1 MSMKQSKDSAGQE
14 ISGAWLYSTVVTI
27 LRKRIKSSKKTE
39 LSTEIL
45 AVNNHIYPACEI
57 DTVINLDLDQFNK
70 LSIVLQ
76 VNIKLQ
82 TKPSSLLDCIA
93 TEHKV
98 LKEIIAYYSDKKISD
113 RSRAALTLKTKAQTE
128 LPRYFFYGH

>member
-1 MSMKQSKDSAGQE
+1 MALFNCCDYFTEKGQ
-14 ISGAWLYSTVVTI
+14 
-27 LRKRIKSSKKTE
+27 TE
-39 LSTEIL
+39 LSTQIL

-93 TEHKV
+93 TEHEV
-98 LKEIIAYYSDKKISD
+98 LKEIIAYYSDKKISG
-113 RSRAALTLKTKAQTE
+113 RSRAALTLKPAAKIFLLRTLTTPTSPTLSQSPHTTPPYLKV
-128 LPRYFFYGH
+128 